1 MQSGWYTGRRI
12 RRTIGKGRP
21 TRPFRYHDLG
31 SAAYLARGRAVIS
44 VGRLHTAGF
53 LGWLGWLFIHIAFL
67 TGYRN
72 RVGAVLTWA
81 VTFAR
86 DSRKERIFPTRRIES
101 LRTLYAAPD
110 RRTAPGATG

>member
-1 MQSGWYTGRRI
+1 MQSGAYAGRHI
-12 RRTIGKGRP
+12 RHQVEGGSTPK
-21 TRPFRYHDLG
+21 PFRYVDLG
-31 SAAYLARGRAVIS
+31 SAAYLTRGRALVS
-44 VGRLHTAGF
+44 AGPVHLSGR
-53 LGWLGWLFIHIAFL
+53 LGWLTWLFIHIAFL

-101 LRTLYAAPD
+101 LRNLYAAPD